1 MKSSVGKIALATMLT
16 LWSAPGTASD
26 GWPLA
31 SDYLLMPRDCAAAG
45 APATCK
51 DSKERWERNYSE
63 AIAGGYQGQR
73 NVAYCLSTGCDIP
86 EFRKNPILGCAW
98 RVVIVNSGHLA
109 ADEMDGKSLQL
120 YCGSQYLD
128 DTGRVMA
135 DAQARTILQ
144 KLGIAVLLK

>member
-1 MKSSVGKIALATMLT
+1 MASAVATISFATTLMLSSGPVI
-16 LWSAPGTASD
+16 ASD

-45 APATCK
+45 APATCE
-51 DSKERWERNYSE
+51 DTKERWERYYSE

-86 EFRKNPILGCAW
+86 EFRKNPVLGCAW